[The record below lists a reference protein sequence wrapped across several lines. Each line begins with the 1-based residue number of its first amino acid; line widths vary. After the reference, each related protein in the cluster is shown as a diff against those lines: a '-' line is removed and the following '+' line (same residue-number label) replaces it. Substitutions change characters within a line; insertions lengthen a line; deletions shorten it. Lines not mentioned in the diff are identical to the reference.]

1 MVKVSV
7 ILPVYN
13 EEPYLRQCLDSICN
27 QTLKEIEII
36 CIDDGSTDR
45 SFSILQDYEKSDN
58 RIKVLT
64 QKNQYAGV
72 ARNYGMQKATGKYLL
87 FLDSDDFFEP
97 DMIEKMYCR
106 AEVDTLDITLCHYYL
121 YNDLYHEKKA
131 VNFLRKDSYYP
142 KDKIVF
148 SGKDMKC
155 GGIFQATVGWA
166 WDKLFRADF
175 VKGCGYQFP
184 DFRSSEDGF
193 FVYMLM
199 ARAKR
204 IGLVAECLV
213 FHRIYNF
220 NSLSNT
226 KEQNWENGFKML
238 LLIWEELHRQ
248 NLYSMYG
255 QSFVSIA
262 IEFQLYYLK
271 SMKQK
276 KAFYSCY
283 QYIREVMEPE
293 IRCMEFRED
302 YLCTK
307 EELEQYEQ
315 VLNRPIEDFLF
326 IFLREKEDALI
337 KSSGKGWV
345 FPYHLVPKNCS
356 LILYGAGTIGREYF
370 DQLEQTGY
378 CSRVRLVDQK
388 YEEYKGADRKV
399 ESPQIL
405 KGRDFDYILI
415 SIRDKSVQT
424 KVNEWLQSIGIKE
437 SQIISIG

>member
-13 EEPYLRQCLDSICN
+13 EEAYLRQCLDSICN

-45 SFSILQDYEKSDN
+45 SFSILQDYEKSDS

-72 ARNYGMQKATGKYLL
+72 ARNHGMAYATGDYLL

-97 DMIEKMYCR
+97 DMLKNMYLR
-106 AEVDTLDITLCHYYL
+106 AEADNLDITICHYHL
-121 YNDLYHEKKA
+121 YNDICQEKKA

-142 KDKIVF
+142 KDKTVF

-155 GGIFQATVGWA
+155 AGIFQATVGWA
-166 WDKLFRADF
+166 WDKLFRTDF
-175 VKGCGYQFP
+175 VKACGYQFP

-199 ARAKR
+199 ARAER
-204 IGLVAECLV
+204 IGVVSESLVS
-213 FHRIYNF
+213 HRIYNF

-226 KEQNWENGFKML
+226 KDQNWENGFKML
-238 LLIWEELHRQ
+238 KLIYEELQ
-248 NLYSMYG
+248 KQKLYPVYE

-262 IEFQLYYLK
+262 IEFQIDYLK
-271 SMKQK
+271 SMQEKE
-276 KAFYSCY
+276 AFYHCY
-283 QYIREVMEPE
+283 QYIREVMEPNFHF
-293 IRCMEFRED
+293 MEFQGG
-302 YLCTK
+302 YLCIERK
-307 EELEQYEQ
+307 LEQYSQ
-315 VLNRPIEDFLF
+315 VLELPVEEFLF
-326 IFLREKEDALI
+326 VLLKEKEDTII
-337 KSSGKGWV
+337 KNSGKGWV
-345 FPYHLVPKNCS
+345 FPYHLVPKSCS
-356 LILYGAGTIGREYF
+356 LVLYGAGTVGREYF
-370 DQLEQTGY
+370 NQLEQTGY

-388 YEEYKGADRKV
+388 FEEYKAGVRNV

-405 KGRDFDYILI
+405 KNGDFDYILI
-415 SIRDKSVQT
+415 SIRDKNIQT
-424 KVNEWLQSIGIKE
+424 KVNVWLQSIGIKE
-437 SQIISIG
+437 SQIIRIG